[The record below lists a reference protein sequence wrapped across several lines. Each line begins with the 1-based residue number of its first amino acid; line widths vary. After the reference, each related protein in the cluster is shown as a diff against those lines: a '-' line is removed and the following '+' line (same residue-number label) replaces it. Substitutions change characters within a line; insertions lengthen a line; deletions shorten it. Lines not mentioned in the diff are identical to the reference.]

1 MRSFQSYSVSHQH
14 FEHQQGILW
23 KGSEGKISQ
32 CSCSFALIIITII
45 YKKACPTAT
54 RLEIFLAEL
63 HVNWFHFLCNQLTD
77 DSALRIFIWKNYI
90 WQRVDHDFFFLGDNF
105 YSPQSFEANLKTA
118 LFFFLSVRLFLKSNL
133 SFF

>member
-54 RLEIFLAEL
+54 RLEV
-63 HVNWFHFLCNQLTD
+63 HVNWLRFLQNKLTD
-77 DSALRIFIWKNYI
+77 DSALWIYIWKNYI
-90 WQRVDHDFFFLGDNF
+90 WVLPLTNFFWIQILGEQIFFLKMSNITFFTSFSYYNIIGW
-105 YSPQSFEANLKTA
+105 SPEAI
-118 LFFFLSVRLFLKSNL
+118 SE
-133 SFF
+133 